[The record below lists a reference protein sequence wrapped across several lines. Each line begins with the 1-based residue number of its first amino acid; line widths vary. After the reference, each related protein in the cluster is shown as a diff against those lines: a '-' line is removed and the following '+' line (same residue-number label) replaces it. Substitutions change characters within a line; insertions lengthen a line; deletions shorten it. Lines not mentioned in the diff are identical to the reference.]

1 MIGKGKIFSNPL
13 PKHLI
18 LNNRNIFNQKTIA
31 NSFNECFADFEPK
44 IASKMPQCQRP
55 FEMNLR
61 GYNGSSEEW
70 PLSDDKRKT
79 AFFYIKGGKSSGLD
93 HKQNFNS
100 LLVPLKWILD
110 KCL

>member
-1 MIGKGKIFSNPL
+1 MIGKGKIFSNLL

-18 LNNRNIFNQKTIA
+18 FNNRNIFIQKTIA
-31 NSFNECFADFEPK
+31 NSFNECFVDVEPK
-44 IASKMPQCQRP
+44 IASKMPRCQRP
-55 FEMNLR
+55 FEMYLR
-61 GYNGSSEEW
+61 GYNGSSEEL

-100 LLVPLKWILD
+100 LLVPLK
-110 KCL
+110 